1 MKRSGYKTAWVLTY
15 LFLVLFLIILLL
27 TLIIIPTFRFVGLNN
42 RFTRE
47 ATLAGLYNKGQKH
60 VLELA
65 PINCKLSSLSQ
76 IKEHCI
82 YFRIKSFNCMQTM
95 KEILLFKTFEHL
107 QTIVSVTIVFYFF
120 LKKI

>member
-1 MKRSGYKTAWVLTY
+1 MGTD
-15 LFLVLFLIILLL
+15 LFIPCTISNNSVVDIV
-27 TLIIIPTFRFVGLNN
+27 IIPTFRFVGLNN

-107 QTIVSVTIVFYFF
+107 QTIVSVTIVYYFF